1 MTKTPP
7 KDKPETILE
16 NNYALSEADYIK
28 QRLDDQIKWYSKK
41 SSNNKKQFYTVNI
54 LVITL
59 SAFIPFLSGLT
70 AIPYSTQITGF
81 LGIVIAVVTGLSSLM
96 KYQENWITYRKT
108 GEQLNHE
115 KYMYATHSE
124 PYHEDD
130 SRFNLLVQRVE
141 EILENEH
148 KEWTSYVNKKSR

>member
-7 KDKPETILE
+7 TEKVEPVKEQK
-16 NNYALSEADYIK
+16 YMLSEADYIK

-59 SAFIPFLSGLT
+59 SAFIPFLSGLKSLPLN
-70 AIPYSTQITGF
+70 AELTGF

-108 GEQLNHE
+108 GEELNHE
-115 KYMYATHSE
+115 KYMYVTKSE
-124 PYHEDD
+124 PYHEDEN
-130 SRFNLLVQRVE
+130 RFNLLVQRVE

-148 KEWTSYVNKKSR
+148 KEWTSYVNKKGK